1 MIKRKT
7 GSRRT
12 RLWGFG
18 LGICQR
24 SHRGAWRP
32 PGEPAWTCPSLGGS
46 GHSQAARRAR
56 GGRSAGKPAG
66 YPRHPHLRVS
76 SGQGCFSGL
85 ASCSRPVCSPALKSK
100 LPAPGVGAGGK
111 GAGCGWGLDLGE
123 TGRWAPCV
131 LFCRMVKS
139 CRWGV
144 QSPLE
149 LSLRAGTRA
158 CSVCVCARARRH
170 VRSWDCAA
178 DGEPG

>member
-1 MIKRKT
+1 MASGFASEVT
-7 GSRRT
+7 GEPGGPRGCSRR
-12 RLWGFG
+12 
-18 LGICQR
+18 
-24 SHRGAWRP
+24 
-32 PGEPAWTCPSLGGS
+32 EPAWTCPSLGGS
-46 GHSQAARRAR
+46 GRSQAARRAR

-66 YPRHPHLRVS
+66 YPRHPHLWVS